1 MNAVYYI
8 IHPSHV
14 DFNMKNVTEKFSSNT
29 ESWCLFCLNSTKSER
44 ETEFLCI
51 NHITKGKNL
60 VILCLILRYTMKI
73 ILEPDTGEF
82 DENFT
87 EPDHDINDEISS
99 KILINDHQKL
109 IIFQVLT
116 IIEN

>member
-1 MNAVYYI
+1 MSQKSFHQIQKNGAYFVLIAPKVKGRQSFFASTI
-8 IHPSHV
+8 IQKV
-14 DFNMKNVTEKFSSNT
+14 
-29 ESWCLFCLNSTKSER
+29 
-44 ETEFLCI
+44 
-51 NHITKGKNL
+51 KNL
-60 VILCLILRYTMKI
+60 VILYLILRYIMKMI
-73 ILEPDTGEF
+73 SEPDNEEF

>member
-1 MNAVYYI
+1 
-8 IHPSHV
+8 
-14 DFNMKNVTEKFSSNT
+14 
-29 ESWCLFCLNSTKSER
+29 
-44 ETEFLCI
+44 
-51 NHITKGKNL
+51 
-60 VILCLILRYTMKI
+60 MKI
-73 ILEPDTGEF
+73 ISEPDTGEF

>member
-1 MNAVYYI
+1 MI
-8 IHPSHV
+8 S
-14 DFNMKNVTEKFSSNT
+14 
-29 ESWCLFCLNSTKSER
+29 
-44 ETEFLCI
+44 
-51 NHITKGKNL
+51 
-60 VILCLILRYTMKI
+60 
-73 ILEPDTGEF
+73 EPDSGEF

-87 EPDHDINDEISS
+87 EPNHDINDEISS